1 MILSSK
7 FLAGIKRNRKLTIL
21 IDKMYTTSMASMMR
35 EIIKG
40 IQQGYLELKEKHF
53 TLITKILVDYKSR

>member
-1 MILSSK
+1 
-7 FLAGIKRNRKLTIL
+7 
-21 IDKMYTTSMASMMR
+21 MASMMR